1 MKENLPGEPEPARR
15 SLGDSPGHRLQRSTA
30 AQPGRKVRHRKA
42 AHPLRHYGSNVQF
55 ATTCS
60 PNFPS
65 VGSGPVYDGC
75 RLNHPSRRCAARYY
89 GSSSFFRLSKPPR
102 YTPLISLVT
111 PASLSASGGLSEVF
125 LRLKLPPQVTLV
137 IPVLPART
145 EIVEV

>member
-15 SLGDSPGHRLQRSTA
+15 SQGNSLEHRLQRSTA

-42 AHPLRHYGSNVQF
+42 AHPLRHYGSNVQL

-60 PNFPS
+60 PISPA
-65 VGSGPVYDGC
+65 SGPVYDAC
-75 RLNHPSRRCAARYY
+75 RLDHPSRRCAARYY

-102 YTPLISLVT
+102 SPPLISLVA